1 MHRRRFLKSSAA
13 ALFGMAVP
21 SASAPSRAA
30 ETDQEHVVVVGA
42 GLSGLMA
49 ARRLQQSG
57 HRVTVLEARD
67 RPGGRLLTLRDP
79 FPGATYANAG
89 PLFVQ
94 GRHHLV
100 IQLVDELGLSLTPLG
115 QDNLGVTYYTD
126 NQFVDATALNA
137 EWPLDLSASEHDM
150 GLHGMRG
157 AYLLPLLEKLGD
169 PSDPDWPPPHLQDYD
184 RIAFP
189 ELLRRQGATPAA
201 TELLSMGVLDSWVDD
216 VHDASAL
223 FLLRALHQT
232 LTSMQIYAMNGGTA
246 RLATALAADV
256 EDAVGDD
263 AVRYGTPV
271 TRLEQDDDGVRA
283 MCRRQGRPEVVDADR
298 MICTV
303 PFSVL
308 QDLEVDPPLPAAK
321 RQAIQSLSYTSVLCV
336 FLTFDR
342 LPFDAPPF
350 WMPTDTPITYLSNAT
365 LGQPGPRVVLAAILV
380 GEDAQ
385 RLKPHSTSRQTE
397 AVLHHLERMYPG
409 IRSHFTGAVSKSWDD
424 DRWSKGAYAQ
434 FKPTQLTGLLPE
446 ARRPEGR
453 IHFAGEHTSAWSGWM
468 QGALASGVRAARAVH
483 RDAQAAG
490 ALAR

>member
-13 ALFGMAVP
+13 ALLGLAVP
-21 SASAPSRAA
+21 SRSAPARAA
-30 ETDQEHVVVVGA
+30 EADREHVVVVGA
-42 GLSGLMA
+42 GLAGLMA

-94 GRHHLV
+94 GRHELV
-100 IQLVDELGLSLTPLG
+100 IRLIDELGLDLTPLG
-115 QDNLGVTYYTD
+115 EGNLGVTYYTGD
-126 NQFVDATALNA
+126 QFVDATAPDA
-137 EWPLDLSASEHDM
+137 EWPLNLSAAEREM

-157 AYLLPLLEKLGD
+157 AYLLPLLEELGD
-169 PSDPDWPPPHLQDYD
+169 PSAPGWPPSHLQEYD

-189 ELLRRQGATPAA
+189 ELMRRQGATPAA
-201 TELLSMGVLDSWVDD
+201 TNLLSMGVLDSWVDD

-232 LTSMQIYAMNGGTA
+232 LTSMQIYAMKGGTD
-246 RLATALAADV
+246 RLATALAAEV
-256 EDAVGDD
+256 DD
-263 AVRYGTPV
+263 AIRYGAAV
-271 TRLEQDDDGVRA
+271 TRMEQHDDGVRA
-283 MCRRQGRPEVVDADR
+283 LYRRRGRREAVDADR
-298 MICTV
+298 LICTV

-308 QDLEVDPPLPAAK
+308 QGLEVDPPLPPAK
-321 RQAIQSLSYTSVLCV
+321 RRAIQSLSYTSVLCV

-342 LPFDAPPF
+342 LPFDPPPF
-350 WMPTDTPITYLSNAT
+350 WMPTDTPVTYLSNAT
-365 LGQPGPRVVLAAILV
+365 LGQPGPGVVLAAILV
-380 GEDAQ
+380 GDDAR
-385 RLKPHSTSRQTE
+385 RLKPLSTTRRAE
-397 AVLHHLERMYPG
+397 AVLQHLERMYPG
-409 IRSHFTGAVSKSWDD
+409 IRSHVTGAVSKSWDD

-434 FKPTQLTGLLPE
+434 FKPTQLTNLLPE

-468 QGALASGVRAARAVH
+468 QGALESGVRAADAVH
-483 RDAQAAG
+483 RDAQGAG
-490 ALAR
+490 AVAR